1 MLHNTDMEKR
11 KWLWKRK
18 SSEKSP
24 GETESSESVSSHS
37 ERYSDDQEPLNASPN
52 HNSQSPEVISK
63 PAVTGKE
70 INDSLKVLT
79 EKLSAALAN
88 VSAKEDLVKQ
98 HAKVA
103 EEAVAGW
110 EKAENEV
117 AVLKQ
122 QLESAVQQNSVLED
136 RVSHLD
142 RALKECVRQLR
153 QGKEEQEQKIHE
165 AVLGKTREWES
176 TKIAL
181 QNQIFQFQTQLEA
194 AKCQS
199 PPSIEPDLHMKIEYL
214 EKENSALTCEIIS
227 RSEELEIRTIERDLS
242 AEAAETA
249 SKQHLESIKKVAKL
263 EAECRRLQ
271 AVAKGKSSL
280 GNDQKS
286 LSASSICVESLTDS
300 QSDSGERLNGLEIG
314 NSWASALITEL
325 DQFKN
330 EKNVVRKSIT
340 SPLDIEIMDDFL
352 EMERL
357 ASLPETDSVAH
368 CPDSVSDA
376 HQIITEESPLK
387 AELEVMS
394 NRVGELEEKLM
405 QIEVEKAELEKS
417 LSECQGSL
425 EASQGQFKEA
435 EMRLEEL
442 QKELNVVNESK
453 ELLEFQLIGME
464 VEARTMISKVESL
477 KEEVEKERSLA
488 AETAV
493 KCRELDDELTRKSQ
507 EIEIQQTAISNSK
520 PKVTQDDLDGAA
532 GKLAECQKTIASLG
546 RQLQSL
552 ATLEDF
558 LTDTANLPGFSGG
571 GSLVNGA
578 SEPWKLHSN
587 DTFTPKS
594 DSNPSKMAL
603 ENSGPSVNGN
613 GEASSVSSSS
623 STSSSVSLNHVS
635 SAKSQN
641 GFGKLFSRSK
651 SGIKLENHKA

>member
-1 MLHNTDMEKR
+1 MHSFHKVTKGCHRIPCL
-11 KWLWKRK
+11 WLNLTCSWIGF
-18 SSEKSP
+18 P
-24 GETESSESVSSHS
+24 NFCSVGLPPCFVLPLL
-37 ERYSDDQEPLNASPN
+37 DQIFIFFHCLPLFFSL
-52 HNSQSPEVISK
+52 QIS
-63 PAVTGKE
+63 
-70 INDSLKVLT
+70 
-79 EKLSAALAN
+79 
-88 VSAKEDLVKQ
+88 
-98 HAKVA
+98 
-103 EEAVAGW
+103 GW

-122 QLESAVQQNSVLED
+122 QLESKVQQNSVLED
-136 RVSHLD
+136 RMSHLD

-165 AVLGKTREWES
+165 AVSGKTREWES
-176 TKIAL
+176 TKNAL
-181 QNQIFQFQTQLEA
+181 QNQIFQFQTQFEA

-263 EAECRRLQ
+263 EAECRRLHT
-271 AVAKGKSSL
+271 VAKGKSSL

-300 QSDSGERLNGLEIG
+300 QSDSGERINGLEIG

-340 SPLDIEIMDDFL
+340 SPLDIKIMDDFL

-357 ASLPETDSVAH
+357 ASLPETDSEAH

-425 EASQGQFKEA
+425 EASQGQLKEA
-435 EMRLEEL
+435 EMKLEEL
-442 QKELNVVNESK
+442 QKELNVVKESK

-464 VEARTMISKVESL
+464 AEARTMISKVESL

-493 KCRELDDELTRKSQ
+493 KCRELDDALTRKSQ
-507 EIEIQQTAISNSK
+507 EIEVQLTAISNSK
-520 PKVTQDDLDGAA
+520 PKVTQV
-532 GKLAECQKTIASLG
+532 S
-546 RQLQSL
+546 RWF
-552 ATLEDF
+552 F
-558 LTDTANLPGFSGG
+558 LL
-571 GSLVNGA
+571 
-578 SEPWKLHSN
+578 
-587 DTFTPKS
+587 
-594 DSNPSKMAL
+594 
-603 ENSGPSVNGN
+603 
-613 GEASSVSSSS
+613 
-623 STSSSVSLNHVS
+623 
-635 SAKSQN
+635 
-641 GFGKLFSRSK
+641 
-651 SGIKLENHKA
+651 

>member
-1 MLHNTDMEKR
+1 MEKR

-24 GETESSESVSSHS
+24 GDTESSESISSHS
-37 ERYSDDQEPLNASPN
+37 ARYSDDQEALNASPN
-52 HNSQSPEVISK
+52 QNSQSPEVTSK
-63 PAVTGKE
+63 PAVSGKE
-70 INDSLKVLT
+70 IKDNPKVLT

-117 AVLKQ
+117 AVLKEH
-122 QLESAVQQNSVLED
+122 LEAEVKRNSVLED

-153 QGKEEQEQKIHE
+153 QGREEQEQKIHE
-165 AVLGKTREWES
+165 ALLDKTHEWES
-176 TKIAL
+176 TKITL
-181 QNQIFQFQTQLEA
+181 QNQISQFQTQLEA
-194 AKCQS
+194 AKSQS
-199 PPSIEPDLHMKIEYL
+199 PPSIDPDLFIKNEYL
-214 EKENSALTCEIIS
+214 EKEISALTCEIIS

-242 AEAAETA
+242 AQAAETA

-271 AVAKGKSSL
+271 AVAKGKSFL

-300 QSDSGERLNGLEIG
+300 HSDTGERLNGLEIG
-314 NSWASALITEL
+314 NSWASALMTEL

-330 EKNVVRKSIT
+330 ETNVVRKSIT
-340 SPLDIEIMDDFL
+340 SSSIDIEIMDDFL

-357 ASLPETDSVAH
+357 ASLPETDSEAH
-368 CPDSVSDA
+368 CPESVSDA
-376 HQIITEESPLK
+376 KQIITEGSPLK
-387 AELEVMS
+387 AELEVTS

-405 QIEVEKAELEKS
+405 KIEVEKAELEKS
-417 LSECQGSL
+417 LSECQVSL
-425 EASQGQFKEA
+425 EASQVQFKEA

-453 ELLEFQLIGME
+453 ELLDFQLICME

-493 KCRELDDELTRKSQ
+493 KCRDLEDELTRKSQ
-507 EIEIQQTAISNSK
+507 EIETQQTAISNSK
-520 PKVTQDDLDGAA
+520 PKVNQDDLDGAA

-558 LTDTANLPGFSGG
+558 LTDTANLPGISGG
-571 GSLVNGA
+571 GSLTHRA
-578 SEPWKLHSN
+578 TELWKSHLN
-587 DTFTPKS
+587 DTLMPKR
-594 DSNPSKMAL
+594 DSNPSKMVL
-603 ENSGPSVNGN
+603 ENSSPSVNGN
-613 GEASSVSSSS
+613 GETSLVSSSS
-623 STSSSVSLNHVS
+623 SSSALSSVSFSHVS

-651 SGIKLENHKA
+651 SGIQLENHQA

>member
-1 MLHNTDMEKR
+1 M
-11 KWLWKRK
+11 
-18 SSEKSP
+18 
-24 GETESSESVSSHS
+24 
-37 ERYSDDQEPLNASPN
+37 
-52 HNSQSPEVISK
+52 
-63 PAVTGKE
+63 
-70 INDSLKVLT
+70 
-79 EKLSAALAN
+79 
-88 VSAKEDLVKQ
+88 
-98 HAKVA
+98 
-103 EEAVAGW
+103 
-110 EKAENEV
+110 

-520 PKVTQDDLDGAA
+520 PKVTQV
-532 GKLAECQKTIASLG
+532 S
-546 RQLQSL
+546 RWF
-552 ATLEDF
+552 F
-558 LTDTANLPGFSGG
+558 LL
-571 GSLVNGA
+571 
-578 SEPWKLHSN
+578 
-587 DTFTPKS
+587 
-594 DSNPSKMAL
+594 
-603 ENSGPSVNGN
+603 
-613 GEASSVSSSS
+613 
-623 STSSSVSLNHVS
+623 
-635 SAKSQN
+635 
-641 GFGKLFSRSK
+641 
-651 SGIKLENHKA
+651 

>member
-37 ERYSDDQEPLNASPN
+37 DDQEPLNASPN
-52 HNSQSPEVISK
+52 HNSHSPEVISK

-122 QLESAVQQNSVLED
+122 QLESEVQQNSVLED

-153 QGKEEQEQKIHE
+153 QGKEEQKQKIHE
-165 AVLGKTREWES
+165 AVLGKTREWET

-199 PPSIEPDLHMKIEYL
+199 PPSIDPDLHMKIEYL

-330 EKNVVRKSIT
+330 EKNIVRKSIS

-357 ASLPETDSVAH
+357 ASLPEANSEAH
-368 CPDSVSDA
+368 CPDSVSDT
-376 HQIITEESPLK
+376 HQIITEESPLI

-442 QKELNVVNESK
+442 QKELTVVNESK
-453 ELLEFQLIGME
+453 ELLEFQLIGMD

-488 AETAV
+488 VETAV
-493 KCRELDDELTRKSQ
+493 KCRELVDELTRKSQ
-507 EIEIQQTAISNSK
+507 EIEIQQIAISNSK

-571 GSLVNGA
+571 GSSVNGA
-578 SEPWKLHSN
+578 SELWKLHSN

-613 GEASSVSSSS
+613 GETSSVSSSS
-623 STSSSVSLNHVS
+623 STLSSVSLNHVS